1 MCSNVTTSL
10 RRRSA
15 SLMML
20 LALAAA
26 VPASAQE
33 SVMSGASATAN
44 LKNSHAP
51 RVIDGDPA
59 TAWISHLPSAGE
71 SASIYVELA
80 QVESLSRVELA
91 PVTSNNK
98 KQFFDGANVYLGPS
112 SIAGDLDEAAVA
124 AAAVESFTLSGY
136 PATFVADVS
145 VDAQVIR
152 VFGRDGTK
160 LGVGEITAYTDSGEP
175 PEPPEPPSESE
186 GFSVVWQDGRNVA
199 GALSRLI
206 GTVSIAGL
214 VAIAAVLSVLSFKDS
229 ASA

>member
-1 MCSNVTTSL
+1 MTTSL

-15 SLMML
+15 TLIML
-20 LALAAA
+20 LVAA
-26 VPASAQE
+26 VAAPASAQI
-33 SVMSGASATAN
+33 SVMAGASADAN
-44 LKNSHAP
+44 LKKSQAA
-51 RVIDGDPA
+51 RVIDGDLS
-59 TAWISHLPSAGE
+59 TAWISHAPNAGE
-71 SASIYVELA
+71 YASIYVELA
-80 QVESLSRVELA
+80 KTESLSRVELA

-98 KQFFDGANVYLGPS
+98 NQFFDGANVYLGPS
-112 SIAGDLDEAAVA
+112 SIADLALDEASVSALSS
-124 AAAVESFTLSGY
+124 ESFTLSGY

-152 VFGRDGTK
+152 VFGRNGTK
-160 LGVGEITAYTDSGEP
+160 LGLVEITAYADSGEP
-175 PEPPEPPSESE
+175 PEPPEPPSDSE